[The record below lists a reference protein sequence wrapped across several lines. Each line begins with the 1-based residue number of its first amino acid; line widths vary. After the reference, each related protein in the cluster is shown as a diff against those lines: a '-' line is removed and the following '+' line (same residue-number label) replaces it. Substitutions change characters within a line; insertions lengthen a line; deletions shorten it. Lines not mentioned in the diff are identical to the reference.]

1 MNMFNSLL
9 NALSGYEFNGAIQS
23 ELDKSSSFKYVSTMI
38 KMFYIK
44 EVKLGVDD
52 QIKVNVAVANNPPS
66 RCKKI
71 NSYGLDRVELHG
83 LPLPKNNITVV
94 DILKQDNFSI
104 KLLLDTNGVFQV
116 FLNKRSKLSQSVEW
130 YAELICSALYAYIN
144 EYARYK
150 NFLPLSLSI
159 TKQFNANSQLM
170 DSLGQL
176 FDLTDEPIIWP
187 YPEITDDKRVESVGV
202 LYSLYGSSKVITVKD
217 YNQPMYGI
225 HRDPI
230 TGNTIVQYNCLLN
243 QNKDVSIASLLDYI
257 DQNIKELIEGIESQK
272 VYN

>member
-1 MNMFNSLL
+1 MFNSFL
-9 NALSGYEFNGAIQS
+9 NALSGYEFNAAIQA

-44 EVKLGVDD
+44 SVRLGVDD
-52 QIKVNVAVANNPPS
+52 QIKITVAVAKNPPS
-66 RCKKI
+66 RCERI
-71 NSYGLDRVELHG
+71 DSYVLGRVEVHD
-83 LPLPKNNITVV
+83 LPLPKKNITVV

-116 FLNKRSKLSQSVEW
+116 LLNKRSKLSQPVEW

-150 NFLPLSLSI
+150 GFYPLSLSL
-159 TKQFNANSQLM
+159 TKKFNANTQLM

-176 FDLTDEPIIWP
+176 FSLTEEPRILP
-187 YPEITDDKRVESVGV
+187 YPKIIDDKRVESVGV
-202 LYSLYGSSKVITVKD
+202 IYSLYGSPKAIIVKD
-217 YNQPMYGI
+217 DSQPMYGI
-225 HRDPI
+225 YRDPI
-230 TGNTIVQYNCLLN
+230 TGSTIVQYNCLLPLN
-243 QNKDVSIASLLDYI
+243 QDASVDSVLDHMQ
-257 DQNIKELIEGIESQK
+257 QNIQELKEGIERNK